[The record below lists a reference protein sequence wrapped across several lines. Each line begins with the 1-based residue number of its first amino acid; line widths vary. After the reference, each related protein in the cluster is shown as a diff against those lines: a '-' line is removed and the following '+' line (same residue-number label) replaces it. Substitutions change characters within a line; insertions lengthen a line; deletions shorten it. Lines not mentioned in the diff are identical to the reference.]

1 MLSRLRPNARSLAS
15 IIFSTNFALSAVL
28 AELILCEIS
37 NTVNRATRT
46 LALKITLPSLLF
58 LLVIATPAFEIHSI
72 VSGTGLNITGE
83 QKSRRRA
90 AWALELC
97 GLAAW
102 LAGFWYLGRG
112 LLGSYLH
119 EESYEHDHTF
129 SEGCLERIGIIGI
142 SLMASLAGFAA
153 ISALWHTFGVKYRP
167 VTESD
172 IGRKQA
178 GIQATNDMLLAKESR
193 LRAVER
199 KLADNP
205 QQGFMGRIV
214 GSIRGNPDIQE
225 RNTLQLEI
233 QGLETM
239 RHTLQNS
246 LTVLQ
251 ARRQNQLRSH
261 TANGKLLNIVS
272 YIFAMYCAYRIIA
285 TTITTLR
292 RFSSPN
298 ASFASNDP
306 INNVLALLAKHWDPT
321 IDRVAWSRTISF
333 LLSGV
338 MLLLS
343 FNSVLQTFYLFAR
356 VVPGLLHHA
365 RTNFALIIS
374 QITATYVISSALLL
388 RSNLPPEMKS
398 KIGDA
403 LGAPLEPGFTER
415 WFEGWFLAAS
425 AATVLGLWL
434 EAEGQLRRNNSID
447 TPKSSHKLYYRLQ
460 LHLHNST
467 KPIHIPTAI
476 TMSAPNAGRQ
486 SPEPER
492 QSSAQAGQ
500 TADNV
505 NDQGAG
511 PKEGAEKSS
520 DNTKDSLSSNPQHTL
535 EKHAEETTSKK
546 V

>member
-1 MLSRLRPNARSLAS
+1 MIPTLQDDCDECMPDYALHRSPMTVAISALPFIVTFLVASVAAQKLFPILSGNADRKAHHDGARLPGAPQRERPSILSSLRPSARSLAS
-15 IIFSTNFALSAVL
+15 ILFSTNFALSAVL

-58 LLVIATPAFEIHSI
+58 LLVVATPAIEIHSI
-72 VSGTGLNITGE
+72 ISGTGLNIGGE

-90 AWALELC
+90 AWVLELC
-97 GLAAW
+97 GLATW

-178 GIQATNDMLLAKESR
+178 GIQATNDMLLTKESR

-205 QQGFMGRIV
+205 QQGFMGRVV

-251 ARRQNQLRSH
+251 NRRQNQLRSH
-261 TANGKLLNIVS
+261 TANGRLFNIVS
-272 YIFAMYCAYRIIA
+272 YVFAVYCAYRIIA
-285 TTITTLR
+285 TTVTTLR

-298 ASFASNDP
+298 ASFASSDP

-374 QITATYVISSALLL
+374 QIAATYVISSALLL

-425 AATVLGLWL
+425 AATVLGLWAGKRL
-434 EAEGQLRRNNSID
+434 KGGEWDDDCEGGEGDVEMGKR
-447 TPKSSHKLYYRLQ
+447 
-460 LHLHNST
+460 ST
-467 KPIHIPTAI
+467 
-476 TMSAPNAGRQ
+476 
-486 SPEPER
+486 
-492 QSSAQAGQ
+492 
-500 TADNV
+500 
-505 NDQGAG
+505 
-511 PKEGAEKSS
+511 
-520 DNTKDSLSSNPQHTL
+520 
-535 EKHAEETTSKK
+535 
-546 V
+546 